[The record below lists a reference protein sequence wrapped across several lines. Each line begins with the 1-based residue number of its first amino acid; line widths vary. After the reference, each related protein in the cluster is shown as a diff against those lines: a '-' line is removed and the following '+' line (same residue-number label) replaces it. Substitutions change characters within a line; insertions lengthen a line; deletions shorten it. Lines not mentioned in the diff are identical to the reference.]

1 MLDHPLIIILIL
13 VAAFLQ
19 WLYQKS
25 QASKEERPTE
35 TEPDRTDQTIS
46 RPEPGGEE
54 ERIRR
59 FLEALGQPT
68 TSPPPPKV
76 APKPASRPRAVLPEA
91 FPRLPPL
98 TTVPPPLPPPIVEI
112 PRALPPKIEQRVFQ
126 PTIAKESIFEVHDLA
141 APAPENLSPESRRAA
156 ARAQTLIPDLTS
168 PRSLRSAIVLRE
180 IFGPP
185 RGLQT
190 FDLAGGF

>member
-1 MLDHPLIIILIL
+1 MLEHPLIIILIL
-13 VAAFLQ
+13 AAGFLR
-19 WLYQKS
+19 WLYERS
-25 QASKEERPTE
+25 QASKDEPQRPG
-35 TEPDRTDQTIS
+35 EPDQTDQTIP

-76 APKPASRPRAVLPEA
+76 APKRVSLPRTVLSEP
-91 FPRLPPL
+91 FPRLPRL
-98 TTVPPPLPPPIVEI
+98 TTVPPPLPPPVPEVS
-112 PRALPPKIEQRVFQ
+112 RAVPVQIEQRVFQ
-126 PTIAKESIFEVHDLA
+126 PTISRESVFEVHDVGVQ
-141 APAPENLSPESRRAA
+141 APEDFASQSRRTAL
-156 ARAQTLIPDLTS
+156 RSGTLIPDLSS

-185 RGLQT
+185 RSLQT
-190 FDLAGGF
+190 FDLVGGL

>member
-13 VAAFLQ
+13 VAGFLR
-19 WLYQKS
+19 WLYEKS
-25 QASKEERPTE
+25 QAAKEASHTPG
-35 TEPDRTDQTIS
+35 EPDRADQTID
-46 RPEPGGEE
+46 RPAPGGEE
-54 ERIRR
+54 ERIRK

-76 APKPASRPRAVLPEA
+76 APKREVPRSILPQP

-98 TTVPPPLPPPIVEI
+98 TTVPPPLPPPIPEVH
-112 PRALPPKIEQRVFQ
+112 RAMPPQIEQRVFQ
-126 PTIAKESIFEVHDLA
+126 PRIARESIFEVHDLA
-141 APAPENLSPESRRAA
+141 VQLPEDVSSQARRAA
-156 ARAQTLIPDLTS
+156 LPPGSLIPDLSS

-185 RGLQT
+185 RSLQP
-190 FDLAGGF
+190 FDLVGGL

>member
-1 MLDHPLIIILIL
+1 MFDHPLIIILIL
-13 VAAFLQ
+13 VAGFLR
-19 WLYQKS
+19 WLYEKS
-25 QASKEERPTE
+25 QAAKDEPQRPS
-35 TEPDRTDQTIS
+35 EPDQTDQTIS
-46 RPEPGGEE
+46 RTEPGGEE

-76 APKPASRPRAVLPEA
+76 APKRQAPRTI
-91 FPRLPPL
+91 FPQPTFNAPLPPL
-98 TTVPPPLPPPIVEI
+98 TTVPPPLPQPIPEI
-112 PRALPPKIEQRVFQ
+112 PRARPAQIEHRVFQ
-126 PTIAKESIFEVHDLA
+126 PTIAKESIFEVQDFGVQ
-141 APAPENLSPESRRAA
+141 APEGLTSESRSAA
-156 ARAQTLIPDLTS
+156 TPRTLIPDLAS

-190 FDLAGGF
+190 METIL